1 MKDAIKNFPKQ
12 FEFDP
17 KIENESN
24 LKRKDSFILAGM
36 GGSHLAADVLR
47 SLDPYVDLVIH
58 RNYGLPKL
66 KDKELRERLV
76 IVSTYS
82 GNTEEA
88 ISAFIEAQKKGLSL
102 VAICK
107 GGKLLELA
115 KKHSVPYIQLPD
127 TDIQPRSALGFS
139 FLAILKMMGKEK
151 ELKDAQSIGV
161 KLDALLYEKQGK
173 ELAKKL
179 IDKVPIIY
187 ASFRNKSIAYNWKIK
202 INETAKIP
210 AFYNVFP
217 ELNHNE
223 MTGFDVQDSTRKLS
237 EPFHFIFLKDVK
249 DDRKIQIRMEVL
261 KSLYEKKGFS
271 VEMVELDNS
280 SMINRIFSSLLLA
293 DWTALYI
300 SKHYGTESEQVPM
313 VEEFKKLIAKFG
325 EN

>member
-1 MKDAIKNFPKQ
+1 MKDAIKNFAKQ

-17 KIENESN
+17 KIENEGN
-24 LKRKDSFILAGM
+24 LERRDSFVLAGM

-47 SLDPYVDLVIH
+47 SLDPYIDLVIH

-66 KDKELRERLV
+66 RDKDLKKRLI

-88 ISAFIEAQKKGLSL
+88 ISAFAEAQKKGLPL
-102 VAICK
+102 AAICK

-127 TDIQPRSALGFS
+127 TNIQPRSALGFS

-151 ELKDAQSIGV
+151 ELKDAQNIGV
-161 KLDALLYEKQGK
+161 KLDALAYDKQGK

-179 IDKVPIIY
+179 ADKVPIIY

-202 INETAKIP
+202 INETGKVP

-237 EPFHFIFLKDVK
+237 ESFHFIFLKDAN
-249 DDRKIQIRMEVL
+249 DDKKIQARMDVL
-261 KSLYEKKGFS
+261 KNLYEKRGFS

-300 SKHYGTESEQVPM
+300 SEHYGTESEQVPM
-313 VEEFKKLIAKFG
+313 VEEFKRLIFKAG